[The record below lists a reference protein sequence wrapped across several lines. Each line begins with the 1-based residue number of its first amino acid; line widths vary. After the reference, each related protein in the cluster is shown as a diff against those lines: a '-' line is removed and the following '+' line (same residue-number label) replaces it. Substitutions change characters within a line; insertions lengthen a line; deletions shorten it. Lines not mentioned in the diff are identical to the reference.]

1 MMVWTNILV
10 PVLGTASDA
19 QPLSVAKALAAPFD
33 ATISVVFASPSASGL
48 LNWANEGG
56 FGVTDVAVAA
66 IQEET
71 ERGRARCGELLTA
84 LDYPKT
90 SFEAVTADDW
100 LGLRTATRLADV
112 VVWERSAAGGHG
124 FFASAFQQILLDE
137 RRPAFIADRP
147 PDVGGTIAVAWDG
160 GREASRALRRSVPL
174 LKKADRVVLL
184 TVPHAMARPCDGA
197 RAVQYLDDQGVR
209 ASTDVVHTHGDASPA
224 ILDAV
229 RKMGANILVAGAFGH
244 PRLQRFIFGG
254 TTQYLLESLVRPAL
268 FLSH

>member
-1 MMVWTNILV
+1 MAWTNILV
-10 PVLGTASDA
+10 PVLGATSDV

-33 ATISVVFASPSASGL
+33 ATISVVFASPSASSL
-48 LNWANEGG
+48 FNWANEGG
-56 FGVTDVAVAA
+56 FGVTELAVAA

-71 ERGRARCGELLTA
+71 ERGRTRCRELLAT
-84 LDYPKT
+84 LDYHKT
-90 SFEAVTADDW
+90 TFEAVTADDW
-100 LGLRTATRLADV
+100 LGLRTAARLADV
-112 VVWERSAAGGHG
+112 VVWERSATGGHG

-137 RRPAFIADRP
+137 RRPVFIADRP

-174 LKKADRVVLL
+174 LKQADRVVLV
-184 TVPHAMARPCDGA
+184 TVPHAMAYPCDDA
-197 RAVQYLDDQGVR
+197 RAIQYLGDQGIC
-209 ASTDVVHTHGDASPA
+209 ADTKVVHTHGDASPA

-229 RKMGANILVAGAFGH
+229 RKMNANVLVAGAFGH

-254 TTQYLLESLVRPAL
+254 TTQYLLESQFRPAL

>member
-1 MMVWTNILV
+1 MVWTNILV
-10 PVLGTASDA
+10 PVLGSTRDA
-19 QPLSVAKALAAPFD
+19 QTLSIAKALAAPFD

-48 LNWANEGG
+48 FNWAIEGG
-56 FGVTDVAVAA
+56 LGVTDVAVAA

-90 SFEAVTADDW
+90 LFEAVTADDW
-100 LGLRTATRLADV
+100 LELRTATRLADV

-147 PDVGGTIAVAWDG
+147 PDVGGMIAVAWDG

-174 LKKADRVVLL
+174 LKKADRVVIL
-184 TVPHAMARPCDGA
+184 TVPHAMARPCDGK

-209 ASTDVVHTHGDASPA
+209 ASIDVIDTRGDASPA

-229 RKMGANILVAGAFGH
+229 RKMEANILVAGAFGH

-254 TTQYLLESLVRPAL
+254 TTQYLLASQIRPAL

>member
-1 MMVWTNILV
+1 MVWTNILV
-10 PVLGTASDA
+10 PVLGNTSDA
-19 QPLSVAKALAAPFD
+19 QPLSVAKALAAAFD
-33 ATISVVFASPSASGL
+33 ATISVVFASPSASSL
-48 LNWANEGG
+48 FNWANEGG

-71 ERGRARCGELLTA
+71 ERGRARCGELLEA

-90 SFEAVTADDW
+90 LFEAVTADDW

-137 RRPAFIADRP
+137 RRPAFLADRP

-174 LKKADRVVLL
+174 LQQADRVVLL

-197 RAVQYLDDQGVR
+197 RAVQYLDDQGIR

-229 RKMGANILVAGAFGH
+229 RKIDANILVAGAFGH

-254 TTQYLLESLVRPAL
+254 TTQYLLESQFRPAL